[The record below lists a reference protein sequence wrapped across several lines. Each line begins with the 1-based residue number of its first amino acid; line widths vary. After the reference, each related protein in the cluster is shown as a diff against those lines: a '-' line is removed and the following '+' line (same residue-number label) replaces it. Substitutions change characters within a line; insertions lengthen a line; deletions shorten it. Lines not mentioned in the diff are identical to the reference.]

1 MPPSIEEARFGRAH
15 RWRVLGVGVAANA
28 GFAIALAGIPAT
40 AVFMRAGYRLGTG
53 DVGAVLGALGLGAA
67 VSELPWGIVADRLG
81 DRSVLLGGLGGTGL
95 LLGLMAAFAAPTP
108 LHVPTATV
116 LAVGLLLVGAVGGS
130 LNGASGRAIMRWFHD
145 GERGF
150 AMSVRQT
157 ALPAGGALGALLLPA
172 FAQRFGFAA
181 VYGAIAAFCIVTG
194 AFAWAWLHEPPGAPV
209 GVTRSLAP
217 AAGGSVPAFGRDMWR
232 TLCGLG
238 ALCVPQ
244 ITLVV
249 FAAVFLHDVAGLGT
263 AATSASI
270 VAFQVAAAGARI
282 WSGRFTDRRRNRR
295 PFLKAC
301 ATATAALFAALAGCT
316 WIVPSF
322 EMPASGA
329 AALAALVVLG
339 GTAAQAWHGIA
350 YTEIAVAA
358 GASRIATALGLAN
371 TFAFGMYS
379 VVPLA
384 IPAILATASWEG
396 LWLFAAAS
404 ALLASL
410 LFPQDRAPGG

>member
-1 MPPSIEEARFGRAH
+1 MSPGTEEARFGRTH
-15 RWRVLGVGVAANA
+15 RWRVLAVGVAANA
-28 GFAIALAGIPAT
+28 SFAIALAGIPAT

-95 LLGLMAAFAAPTP
+95 LLGLMAAFVSPTP
-108 LHVPTATV
+108 PHIPTATV
-116 LAVGLLLVGAVGGS
+116 LALGLLLVGAVGGS

-181 VYGAIAAFCIVTG
+181 VYGAIAAFCVVTG
-194 AFAWAWLHEPPGAPV
+194 AFAWAWLHEPPAAPPA
-209 GVTRSLAP
+209 VTRSIAP
-217 AAGGSVPAFGRDMWR
+217 AAGGGIRPFSRDMWR
-232 TLCGLG
+232 ILCGLG

-244 ITLVV
+244 ITVVV

-263 AATSASI
+263 AAISGSI
-270 VAFQVAAAGARI
+270 VAFQVAAACARI
-282 WSGRFTDRRRNRR
+282 WSGRLTDRRRNRR

-301 ATATAALFAALAGCT
+301 AMATAALFASLAACT
-316 WIVPSF
+316 SILASF
-322 EMPASGA
+322 ATPAVGA

-379 VVPLA
+379 VMPLA
-384 IPAILATASWEG
+384 VPALLAAASWAG
-396 LWLFAAAS
+396 LWFFAAAC

-410 LFPQDRAPGG
+410 LFPGDRRLAA